1 MPDYICGRIEL
12 MKKPQLSRVLMIATI
27 VLLAAFEGYWLNKLY
42 HDEYANLKKE
52 VDVSFRDAM
61 YKLQRKRFE
70 KDTSIVAQNIP
81 VPVSFPQEGKKIMR
95 VRKSDSLKA
104 TTTFI
109 YRTSPKNIDLKKI
122 KPDMIEAINVGT
134 TSAYQFRGVPPP
146 GLIEVLMKQR
156 IGKQDSG
163 SVIIKVDSSFIM
175 DGDVKEHLNNLKS
188 SGNFKGLPQNITIHL
203 RKKDN
208 DSTHDQRDT
217 IIQRSGANLIVT
229 KMREK
234 GAPVF
239 DKVGARQSGRTGAV
253 FNKVYIGMASDHQGK
268 DPASPIIRFLAS
280 NKTIN
285 DSIPVKTVDS
295 AYKEELTKNNKKLPY
310 TILFKKY
317 ANGDARKADFEA
329 DSTDKVITSK
339 VFAGFNT
346 PYSYQAS
353 FTDTTPFLL
362 KKMSTQIIGSVL
374 LLLFV
379 LLSFITMYRNLVAQ
393 QRLTAIKNDFIGN
406 ITHELKT
413 PIATVNVAIEALR
426 NFGALQSPERTKE
439 YLDISASELQRLG
452 LLVDKVL
459 KLSMFEKQE
468 IALQKESFDFL
479 QLIEE
484 VAASMKLQFEKQ
496 KATVSIES
504 EGDNF
509 MIDADRLHI
518 TSVIYNLLD
527 NALKYRK
534 ENPQIGIKL
543 IRHNEYF
550 ELRVSDNGIGIPDAY
565 RSKIFDQFFRVP
577 SGNRHNTKG
586 YGLGLSYV
594 NHIIQQHQ
602 GFIEV
607 ESELGK
613 GSTFIVKLPFAE
625 TDVVHYDKG
634 RMISKKKF

>member
-1 MPDYICGRIEL
+1 
-12 MKKPQLSRVLMIATI
+12 MKKQQLSRILMIATI

-61 YKLQRKRFE
+61 YKLQRRRFE

-81 VPVSFPQEGKKIMR
+81 IPASYAESAKKILSGQ
-95 VRKSDSLKA
+95 KKDSSKT

-109 YRTSPKNIDLKKI
+109 YRTLPKGDPMKDLK
-122 KPDMIEAINVGT
+122 PEMIESININ
-134 TSAYQFRGVPPP
+134 AAHKYRGVLPP
-146 GLIEVLMKQR
+146 GLIEVIMKQQA
-156 IGKQDSG
+156 GKHDSAA
-163 SVIIKVDSSFIM
+163 VFIKMDSAFTM
-175 DGDVKEHLNNLKS
+175 NEDLKEQLKNLPT
-188 SGNFKGLPQNITIHL
+188 SGAFKGLFPTVTVRL
-203 RKKDN
+203 KKRDN
-208 DSTHDQRDT
+208 DSTHEQRDT
-217 IIQRSGANLIVT
+217 FIQKNGTNLIVT
-229 KMREK
+229 NRRDRREPEMGEDAFK
-234 GAPVF
+234 TNHRRG
-239 DKVGARQSGRTGAV
+239 SV
-253 FNKVYIGMASDHQGK
+253 FNKVFIGMENTRQSNG
-268 DPASPIIRFLAS
+268 PSSPIIRFLS
-280 NKTIN
+280 DNKTIN
-285 DSIPVKTVDS
+285 DSIPVKVVDS
-295 AYKEELTKNNKKLPY
+295 AYRDELSKNNKKLSY
-310 TILFKKY
+310 AILFKKY
-317 ANGDARKADFEA
+317 ANGDARKADFET
-329 DSTDKVITSK
+329 DSTNEVITSK
-339 VFAGFNT
+339 VFVGFNT

-353 FTDTTPFLL
+353 FTNTTPFLL

-379 LLSFITMYRNLVAQ
+379 MISSITMYRSLAAQ

-468 IALQKESFDFL
+468 IAVQKESFDLL
-479 QLIEE
+479 QLTEE

-496 KATVSIES
+496 KAVLEIES
-504 EGDNF
+504 VGENF

-527 NALKYRK
+527 NALKYSK
-534 ENPQIGIKL
+534 ENPQVGVKL
-543 IRHNEYF
+543 IRHEQFF
-550 ELRVSDNGIGIPDAY
+550 EVRVSDNGIGIAEAY
-565 RSKIFDQFFRVP
+565 RSKIFEQFFRVP

-594 NHIIQQHQ
+594 NYIVQRHQ
-602 GFIEV
+602 GYIEV

-613 GSTFIVKLPFAE
+613 GSTFIVKLPFAG
-625 TDVVHYDKG
+625 TDTVQFDKVRKMRIG
-634 RMISKKKF
+634 KFKFS